1 MLKPNQLD
9 LSAGTLIISLMIF
22 LMIAATLASAQP
34 CRAELSTGQIKAVI
48 DKARVIP
55 RQATYSVRNDR
66 GNILVEV
73 KGYPS
78 SNPRDRRI
86 DAILIARTLINADP
100 GNITSVV
107 TRYLDDASG
116 NAFTEAVV
124 SNIEIEGAAAGAM
137 NGEEL
142 LNGVMLINIGAGDS
156 VETRCSKYIDAAL
169 KETDQG
175 GLSEAEEL
183 FARARTIMPEAA
195 ARCEGFGRGM
205 IKLASAYKYR
215 GDNEN
220 VDRIYDSLLQSLTSA
235 AAPGTAGMATM
246 REVGKFYR
254 DRKDFKNA
262 EAISEKL
269 IACQVNN
276 HSPEYPD
283 DLLNLAVCRR
293 NLKDTA
299 KAMTELEQV
308 LRIHKE
314 AKEPDH
320 KAMAA
325 VLEEMG
331 DCSADAG
338 DSRKAVEL
346 YKEARTI
353 YDTAAAAKGPSGR
366 IPYEIYHSVTSRLN
380 TKISTASSASQ

>member
-1 MLKPNQLD
+1 MIKLNQLN
-9 LSAGTLIISLMIF
+9 SIVGFPII
-22 LMIAATLASAQP
+22 AVATTLAFSLACVSAQP

-55 RQATYSVRNDR
+55 RQATYSLRKDGGHV
-66 GNILVEV
+66 LVELR
-73 KGYPS
+73 GYPS

-100 GNITSVV
+100 GAITAVV
-107 TRYLDDASG
+107 TRYLDDTSG

-137 NGEEL
+137 NSEEL
-142 LNGVMLINIGAGDS
+142 LNGVMLISIAAGDS
-156 VETRCSKYIDAAL
+156 VETRCSKYVDAAL
-169 KETDQG
+169 RETDQG

-183 FARARTIMPEAA
+183 FARARTVMPDAA
-195 ARCEGFGRGM
+195 ANCEGFGRGM
-205 IKLASAYKYR
+205 IKLAGAYKYR
-215 GDNEN
+215 GDIED
-220 VDRIYDSLLQSLTSA
+220 VDRIYDSLMQSLTSA
-235 AAPGTAGMATM
+235 TAPGTAGMVTM

-254 DRKDFKNA
+254 DRKDFKSA

-283 DLLNLAVCRR
+283 DLLNLAICHR

-299 KAMTELEQV
+299 KAMTELEQI
-308 LRIHKE
+308 LQIHKE

-353 YDTAAAAKGPSGR
+353 YDTAAASKGPSGR

-380 TKISTASSASQ
+380 AKISTASSAPQ

>member
-1 MLKPNQLD
+1 MIKPNQIATI
-9 LSAGTLIISLMIF
+9 AGSPV
-22 LMIAATLASAQP
+22 IACALVCAFASGQP

-55 RQATYSVRNDR
+55 RQANYSVRNDS
-66 GNILVEV
+66 GHILVEV

-116 NAFTEAVV
+116 NAYTEAVV

-142 LNGVMLINIGAGDS
+142 LNGVMLITIGAGDS

-183 FARARTIMPEAA
+183 FARARTVMPEAA
-195 ARCEGFGRGM
+195 ATCEGFGRGM

-215 GDNEN
+215 GDNED
-220 VDRIYDSLLQSLTSA
+220 VDRIYESLMQSLTSA
-235 AAPGTAGMATM
+235 TAPGTAGMATM

-269 IACQVNN
+269 IAWQVNN

-283 DLLNLAVCRR
+283 DLLNLAVCHR
-293 NLKDTA
+293 NLKETA
-299 KAMTELEQV
+299 KAMNELEQV
-308 LRIHKE
+308 LQIHKE

-338 DSRKAVEL
+338 DARKAVEL
-346 YKEARTI
+346 YKAARTI

-380 TKISTASSASQ
+380 AKISTASSASQ